1 MKIHS
6 KIINKKFNMIKKA
19 IDVPLMDTTNIAN
32 LIMDTVVS
40 KNKHFFFNFYSE
52 TDVDFLKMYNG
63 IPHYIYGIVL
73 AKNKED
79 AFELLK
85 SKLKTIV
92 IGKNSHYNLDTK
104 EIIRKEKTLEELTIE
119 DFDKSG
125 ALYNSEYIVYC
136 EPRIDYLLIL
146 QGYYDGSSFDSGLTY
161 TLCEYKYKCKPQK
174 EYVNMYEDRHDY
186 YDCHSYYPDKRLDTE
201 YSIEEAQ
208 SCIQYLF

>member
-1 MKIHS
+1 MSIFKLNKIV
-6 KIINKKFNMIKKA
+6 KKA
-19 IDVPLMDTTNIAN
+19 IDVPLMDITNVAN

-40 KNKHFFFNFYSE
+40 KNKHFFFNFYTE
-52 TDVDFLKMYNG
+52 TNFLKMYFG

-92 IGKNSHYNLDTK
+92 IGEKSSYNLETK
-104 EIIRKEKTLEELTIE
+104 DITYKDVTLEELTIE

-125 ALYNSEYIVYC
+125 TLYNSEYTVLC

-146 QGYYDGSSFDSGLTY
+146 QGFYNDGLDLTY

-186 YDCHSYYPDKRLDTE
+186 YSCNSYYPDKRLDTEYNE

>member
-52 TDVDFLKMYNG
+52 RNFLKMYNG

-92 IGKNSHYNLDTK
+92 IGERSSYNLQTK
-104 EIIRKEKTLEELTIE
+104 DITYKEVTLEELTIE
-119 DFDKSG
+119 DFYKSG
-125 ALYNSEYIVYC
+125 TLYNSEYTVVC

-146 QGYYDGSSFDSGLTY
+146 QGFHNDGLDLTY

-201 YSIEEAQ
+201 YNEYSIEEAQ